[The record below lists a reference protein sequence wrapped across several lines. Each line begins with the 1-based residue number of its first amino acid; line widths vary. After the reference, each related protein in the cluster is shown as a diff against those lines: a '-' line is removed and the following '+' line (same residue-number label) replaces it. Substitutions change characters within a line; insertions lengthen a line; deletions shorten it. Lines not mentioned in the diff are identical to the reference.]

1 MHAAGLEPLEP
12 YPGHN
17 KSKWLCRCRTC
28 GRQVQPFYNSIQQG
42 QKGCGFCAKNVAD
55 PLEVAKAIEAVGL
68 EPLEPYPGAT
78 KKWKCKCKKCGRLV
92 APKYNSIQQGKG
104 GCAYCSRVA
113 VDPQEAADLMREAG
127 VEPLEPYPGS
137 KEPWR
142 CRCQVCG
149 REPKPRYV
157 NVRMTGSACSY
168 CSEKQVDPEEAANLM
183 RQFGLIPKTGYPG
196 TDNPWDCECSKCG
209 RRVTPRYTS
218 VSRGS
223 QGCRYC
229 SSATLF
235 GMPARIYLIAHVEL
249 SAVKVGIARRDSN
262 RVANWERR
270 GWQVIG
276 NWVLDDG
283 ADATD
288 IEGRVLDAW
297 RSSNLPIALEPRD
310 VGNLGG
316 HTETAPLWAVDL
328 DETIAR
334 IEQAIASLD
343 L

>member
-1 MHAAGLEPLEP
+1 
-12 YPGHN
+12 
-17 KSKWLCRCRTC
+17 
-28 GRQVQPFYNSIQQG
+28 
-42 QKGCGFCAKNVAD
+42 
-55 PLEVAKAIEAVGL
+55 
-68 EPLEPYPGAT
+68 
-78 KKWKCKCKKCGRLV
+78 
-92 APKYNSIQQGKG
+92 
-104 GCAYCSRVA
+104 
-113 VDPQEAADLMREAG
+113 
-127 VEPLEPYPGS
+127 
-137 KEPWR
+137 
-142 CRCQVCG
+142 
-149 REPKPRYV
+149 
-157 NVRMTGSACSY
+157 
-168 CSEKQVDPEEAANLM
+168 
-183 RQFGLIPKTGYPG
+183 
-196 TDNPWDCECSKCG
+196 
-209 RRVTPRYTS
+209 
-218 VSRGS
+218 
-223 QGCRYC
+223 
-229 SSATLF
+229 
-235 GMPARIYLIAHVEL
+235 MPARIYLIAHVEL